1 MGLSFCQIQFTTEQS
16 TRAVDETTPHLIPST
31 SIAPSHQD
39 SHLQVNSQ
47 PRSDVL
53 DQRFDQVGSSAHSLC
68 QLNRTNVYDD
78 EEPDYQEPSNI
89 PVHPPSLPPSSPV
102 QRRLLDTDDYD
113 SPPSPAPEK
122 HSLLYSTSAPKTVQ
136 SKTPLTSPK
145 PFVDFKNKPKSP
157 NNVKKWS
164 DKPRLP
170 KTDNVEP
177 TLKNTPLG
185 PQPSVARVPDL
196 SILISELR
204 SASPKSD
211 PSPSPTY
218 KSCARSE
225 SHSPSPIA
233 HQDRSRADRLS
244 PSQGTRSQSQSPLFQ
259 RAKFSDHN
267 RVANQ
272 SANTFNNKD
281 NHFLPRSPLL
291 SRPTSNKLRCKSE
304 SPEHDYEP
312 IENLQVEIPATP
324 RPQTKF
330 PHGQGKAMAEG
341 GITPKHV
348 KALHNF
354 KGSNNDELCFK
365 KGDIITVTQW
375 LDGGWWEGTLNSRTG
390 WFPSNYV
397 KEVKADISFKNK
409 SGDVPVYKR
418 ESMQLYHNVVLKNVI
433 ETEKSHVTEMIRVL
447 QSYIKPIEGTNIL
460 TTQEYSSLVGN
471 LEEIIAFQQSFLQA
485 LEECEKL
492 PSSQRRIGGIF
503 MQFATNV
510 KELYSIYCSN
520 HPKAV
525 SILQKHRDDLSKLVE
540 SLGATSPGAQALI
553 TILSKPFT
561 RLDKYPSLLKEL
573 ERHVEESHP
582 DRGDTQRAI
591 AVYRNIANSCLEI
604 RKLKEMEHE
613 IITSTIQGWEGED
626 INKLGEVL
634 HLSQVKMQF
643 QTGEKYERILVL
655 FPSCLLMLSMSER
668 LSSYQYEGKIPL
680 SGLTCIPLEN
690 AESLQQGFEIT
701 GLPLKNLGVTSDQNI
716 SSLSPMIEKITVICG
731 TRFEVSGWMEVLNS
745 MLTPGNPV
753 TSAKPQ
759 AYQVNMISTC
769 QPSVSTVTPA
779 KTAQISSIHPP
790 PPANTIPPTAVPPS
804 SAPPQFP
811 FATKTSCV
819 WSLTCLRPSPPLRP
833 TLMCRE
839 EVLKSPRTLRKNVKR
854 KPDDPKVY
862 NEDAFILQVIEA
874 YCNSVK
880 TRHTVNSSIL
890 NSPQIL
896 LAEEEKIFDE
906 TEQQERT
913 VVDTVYALQDRVKEL
928 EQEQKKLRHELDE
941 EKRCRKK
948 LETLVRQQ
956 IMKSGIIDG
965 LDGNS

>member
-1 MGLSFCQIQFTTEQS
+1 MDKAAPSEFANDYNDIVNEINDFIASLDAPPLENHTKELVVGGQSGSTLARKKVPEFGVAGGDPNVYSRSRHASDESWSNNQTHQPHEDPQESTMPFPLTISDDDICCDYDSVDINSEQS
-16 TRAVDETTPHLIPST
+16 VGALKDCVNDKSSNQLCNDFVDPACEKNGQFVEYSDDSNYSGASDASSLSCDYADNDSGFYSQYQHPAEMNHNMSSTPNKQSDWKNTFHQILPSQFSQTHSDHCTFSPQSVSGAVDETTPHLIPST

-312 IENLQVEIPATP
+312 IENLQV
-324 RPQTKF
+324 
-330 PHGQGKAMAEG
+330 
-341 GITPKHV
+341 
-348 KALHNF
+348 
-354 KGSNNDELCFK
+354 S
-365 KGDIITVTQW
+365 
-375 LDGGWWEGTLNSRTG
+375 
-390 WFPSNYV
+390 
-397 KEVKADISFKNK
+397 
-409 SGDVPVYKR
+409 
-418 ESMQLYHNVVLKNVI
+418 
-433 ETEKSHVTEMIRVL
+433 
-447 QSYIKPIEGTNIL
+447 
-460 TTQEYSSLVGN
+460 
-471 LEEIIAFQQSFLQA
+471 
-485 LEECEKL
+485 
-492 PSSQRRIGGIF
+492 
-503 MQFATNV
+503 
-510 KELYSIYCSN
+510 CS
-520 HPKAV
+520 
-525 SILQKHRDDLSKLVE
+525 E
-540 SLGATSPGAQALI
+540 
-553 TILSKPFT
+553 
-561 RLDKYPSLLKEL
+561 
-573 ERHVEESHP
+573 
-582 DRGDTQRAI
+582 
-591 AVYRNIANSCLEI
+591 
-604 RKLKEMEHE
+604 
-613 IITSTIQGWEGED
+613 
-626 INKLGEVL
+626 
-634 HLSQVKMQF
+634 
-643 QTGEKYERILVL
+643 
-655 FPSCLLMLSMSER
+655 
-668 LSSYQYEGKIPL
+668 
-680 SGLTCIPLEN
+680 
-690 AESLQQGFEIT
+690 
-701 GLPLKNLGVTSDQNI
+701 
-716 SSLSPMIEKITVICG
+716 
-731 TRFEVSGWMEVLNS
+731 
-745 MLTPGNPV
+745 
-753 TSAKPQ
+753 
-759 AYQVNMISTC
+759 
-769 QPSVSTVTPA
+769 
-779 KTAQISSIHPP
+779 
-790 PPANTIPPTAVPPS
+790 
-804 SAPPQFP
+804 
-811 FATKTSCV
+811 
-819 WSLTCLRPSPPLRP
+819 
-833 TLMCRE
+833 
-839 EVLKSPRTLRKNVKR
+839 
-854 KPDDPKVY
+854 
-862 NEDAFILQVIEA
+862 
-874 YCNSVK
+874 
-880 TRHTVNSSIL
+880 
-890 NSPQIL
+890 
-896 LAEEEKIFDE
+896 
-906 TEQQERT
+906 
-913 VVDTVYALQDRVKEL
+913 
-928 EQEQKKLRHELDE
+928 
-941 EKRCRKK
+941 
-948 LETLVRQQ
+948 
-956 IMKSGIIDG
+956 
-965 LDGNS
+965 